1 MSDTIK
7 LQYRSIQDIVFST
20 LRDEIVSQKLKP
32 GDVLNTV
39 ELSKRLG
46 VSRTPIREA
55 LNRLIS
61 IGLVE
66 ESPHKSCYVKKL
78 SIDQVFEIY
87 YIRAALSGAAAR
99 LAASRISDNDLKR
112 LFALCEEM
120 EHLKNAEHS
129 KSMLDKNREFHS
141 IIIAAARSPN
151 LESLLEQY
159 YQLSQHYRALALEF
173 PDSFRQVCAEHR
185 TIAEALQKR
194 DKEQAE
200 AAVRDHYFNTAKRIA
215 HAFQADFDF

>member
-1 MSDTIK
+1 MPDEIK

-20 LRDEIVSQKLKP
+20 LRDEIVNQKLKP
-32 GDVLNTV
+32 GDILNTV

-66 ESPHKSCYVKKL
+66 ESPHKSCYVKTL
-78 SIDQVFEIY
+78 SIEQVFEIY

-99 LAASRISDNDLKR
+99 LAATRISEEDQKR
-112 LFALCEEM
+112 LLDLCDQM
-120 EHLKNAEHS
+120 ENIKDTDPS
-129 KSMLDKNREFHS
+129 KQMLNKNREFHA
-141 IIIAAARSPN
+141 IIIAAAKSPN
-151 LESLLEQY
+151 LENLLEQY

-173 PDSFRQVCAEHR
+173 PDSYRQVCEEHR
-185 TIAEALQKR
+185 RIAQALLAR
-194 DKEQAE
+194 DKEKAE
-200 AAVRDHYFNTAKRIA
+200 ISVREHYFNTARRIA
-215 HAFQADFDF
+215 RAFHADFDI

>member
-1 MSDTIK
+1 MPDEIK

-20 LRDEIVSQKLKP
+20 LRDEIVNQTLKP

-66 ESPHKSCYVKKL
+66 ESPHKSCYVKTL
-78 SIDQVFEIY
+78 SIEQVFEIY

-99 LAASRISDNDLKR
+99 LAATRISEQDQKR
-112 LFALCEEM
+112 LIDLCDQM
-120 EHLKNAEHS
+120 EHLKDADPS
-129 KSMLDKNREFHS
+129 KAMLVKNREFHN
-141 IIIAAARSPN
+141 ILIAAAKSPN

-173 PDSFRQVCAEHR
+173 PDSYRQVCEEHR
-185 TIAEALQKR
+185 EIAHAMLAR
-194 DKEQAE
+194 DKEKAE
-200 AAVRDHYFNTAKRIA
+200 IAMRDHYLNTARRIA
-215 HAFQADFDF
+215 HAFHADFDM

>member
-1 MSDTIK
+1 MSEKIK

-78 SIDQVFEIY
+78 SIEQVFEIY

-99 LAASRISDNDLKR
+99 LAATRISEADLTR
-112 LFALCEEM
+112 LSALCDEM
-120 EHLKNAEHS
+120 ERLRGSEHS
-129 KSMLDKNREFHS
+129 RSMLEKNREFHS

-173 PDSFRQVCAEHR
+173 PDSFRQVCEEHR
-185 TIAEALQKR
+185 TIATALR
-194 DKEQAE
+194 ERNKEHAE
-200 AAVRDHYFNTAKRIA
+200 SAVREHYFNTARRIA
-215 HAFQADFDF
+215 HAFHADFDF

>member
-1 MSDTIK
+1 MQDEIK
-7 LQYRSIQDIVFST
+7 LQYRSIQDIVFT
-20 LRDEIVSQKLKP
+20 TVRDEIVNQALKP

-78 SIDQVFEIY
+78 SIEEIFEIY

-99 LAASRISDNDLKR
+99 LAAARISEEDQKR
-112 LFALCEEM
+112 LVELCDQM
-120 EHLKNAEHS
+120 ERIKHPDPSRTLLS
-129 KSMLDKNREFHS
+129 KNREFHS
-141 IIIAAARSPN
+141 ILIAAARSPN
-151 LESLLEQY
+151 LENLLDQY
-159 YQLSQHYRALALEF
+159 YHLSEHYRALALEF
-173 PDSFRQVCAEHR
+173 PDSYRQVCEEHR
-185 TIAEALQKR
+185 AITQGILTR
-194 DKEQAE
+194 DKEKAE
-200 AAVRDHYFNTAKRIA
+200 AAVRDHYFNTARRIA
-215 HAFQADFDF
+215 RAFHVDFDM